1 MLEFR
6 QKRKIRHII
15 YSPIALI
22 VLFVIV
28 IILAKATWNMY
39 TKEAESRTYRNEA
52 QAQLDTVSASQSA
65 LSAQVA
71 ELETPE
77 GVETAIRSQFLVA
90 KPGEQVAV
98 IVDGGSGNGNG
109 VTDSGSSSSDSDG
122 GVLVSTSSAVSTS
135 TGFWGSIIDFFK
147 F

>member
-6 QKRKIRHII
+6 QKRKVRRLI
-15 YSPIALI
+15 YSPITII
-22 VLFVIV
+22 VLLVVVIV
-28 IILAKATWNMY
+28 LAKATWNVHV
-39 TKEAESRTYRNEA
+39 KEAESRTYLDEA

-71 ELETPE
+71 GLQTPE
-77 GVETAIRSQFLVA
+77 GVETNIRSQFLVA

-98 IVDGGSGNGNG
+98 IVDGANNDNDVSN
-109 VTDSGSSSSDSDG
+109 T
-122 GVLVSTSSAVSTS
+122 VSTTTSSEN
-135 TGFWGSIIDFFK
+135 FWKRIADFFK